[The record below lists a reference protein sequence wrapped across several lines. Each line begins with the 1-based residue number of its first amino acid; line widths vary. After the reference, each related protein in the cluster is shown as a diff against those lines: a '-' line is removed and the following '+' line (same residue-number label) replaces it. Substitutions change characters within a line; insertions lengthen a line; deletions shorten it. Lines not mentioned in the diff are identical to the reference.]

1 MASALTEARASVQ
14 HYHQGE
20 SVRSQMDT
28 VVTGAPVADSEFDL
42 DVSIVESGPVIA
54 DLLRSTDDGCGST
67 CESACSNS
75 TC

>member
-1 MASALTEARASVQ
+1 
-14 HYHQGE
+14 
-20 SVRSQMDT
+20 MDM
-28 VVTGAPVADSEFDL
+28 VAPAIPADSEFDL

-54 DLLRSTDDGCGST
+54 ELMRSTDDGCGST